1 MLHRTHAKQKQGKMQ
16 NFQFYK
22 TLNVVAKDELRQN
35 RLDFLMLA
43 NQVDTLCDQIV
54 DVGLPDGQTQK

>member
-1 MLHRTHAKQKQGKMQ
+1 MQ

-54 DVGLPDGQTQK
+54 DVGLPDAQSQK